1 MELTLAEERK
11 KPIMARAVAFVIV
24 VVLSL
29 FAVVAWNSWK
39 ARSIEMSRT
48 QLAASSA
55 ALAVAQHAEDTI
67 KAVDVVVT
75 GLVERA
81 EADGMSAEALKRSY
95 KLLAMQASQLPQLNG
110 LFILDESGNYLASSQ
125 PYPATNLNHANRE
138 YFVHHRLNAGR
149 NAHVGPPVPTLAAG
163 TWVMTISRRI
173 DKPDGSFAGVAL
185 ATIKLDH
192 FRKFYENF
200 DIGRDGSIFL
210 MLDTGVMVA
219 RRPFSESVVGSD
231 LSQGPVFRAYLARA
245 VKASR
250 GSLMMRSMLDDIER
264 SYNYHRLR
272 SYPLVTGVALSKAE
286 IFAEWRADTV
296 QLFIGIT
303 LLGMVLTLLGFRL
316 IRQIN
321 IRERLEVELLE
332 AKGALE
338 ELNQTLERLAM
349 QDGLTRLANR
359 RHFEA
364 ALSDEFRR
372 ARRSGSSLALLMLDV
387 DYFKQYNDVYGHP
400 AGDECLRMISTALR
414 EGQHRA
420 GDLTA
425 RYGGEEF
432 AVLLPDVG
440 LAGALRVAENL
451 RLAVQDLN
459 IPQAVNP
466 AGVVTV
472 SVGVEACT
480 PGVGCLPLD
489 LVKAA
494 DRSLY
499 AAKSNGRNCVVASSE
514 IYSG

>member
-1 MELTLAEERK
+1 MELTLAEVRK

-48 QLAASSA
+48 QLAASGMA
-55 ALAVAQHAEDTI
+55 HALAQHAEDTI

-81 EADGMSAEALKRSY
+81 EVDGMSAEALKRSH

-125 PYPATNLNHANRE
+125 PSPTRNLDHANRG
-138 YFVHHRLNAGR
+138 YFVHHRLNTGR
-149 NAHVGPPVPTLAAG
+149 NARVGPPVRTLATG

-210 MLDTGVMVA
+210 LLDNGVMVA
-219 RRPFSESVVGSD
+219 RRPFSESVIGSD
-231 LSQGPVFRAYLARA
+231 LSQAPVFRVYLTRA
-245 VKASR
+245 KASR
-250 GSLMMRSMLDDIER
+250 GSLMMRSTLDDIER
-264 SYNYHRLR
+264 LYNYHRLR

-303 LLGMVLTLLGFRL
+303 LLGVVLALLGFRL

-349 QDGLTRLANR
+349 QDGLTKLANR

-364 ALSDEFRR
+364 ALSNEFRR

-400 AGDECLRMISTALR
+400 AGDECLRTISKALR
-414 EGQHRA
+414 RGQYRA

-451 RLAVQDLN
+451 RLAIQELN

-480 PGVGCLPLD
+480 PGGGCLPLD

-514 IYSG
+514 IFSG